1 MYSKNSNV
9 FGKNTNYEPFSKNNN
24 DPITNTKSNV
34 NSIVARVSSKS
45 PVRNNN
51 VATDKKT
58 SSYLSNNSTK
68 KEVAKRTSQ
77 PINSTRNSVRKPK
90 DEVIDIIPFGDD
102 NTSKLNFKKKGS
114 TKNNYDNDF
123 VTGLINDGYVEY
135 FR

>member
-68 KEVAKRTSQ
+68 KEVA
-77 PINSTRNSVRKPK
+77 
-90 DEVIDIIPFGDD
+90 EVIDIIPFGDD